1 MRYRTRAGL
10 GGMVRGVS
18 LVLLT
23 SAACAAPSPDAPG
36 VGDPYFPGAGGYDV
50 AHYNIRLTYQ
60 PATDLLSGTTTI
72 LATTTQELSRFN
84 LDFGLKVQSV
94 RVNDA
99 PAKFANDARDRSELV
114 VTPAKALATGESI
127 TVLVNYADT
136 PSKVVIGGFTAWKKT
151 PDGALAEDEPQSAR
165 WWYPSNDHPTD
176 KATFDVSVDY
186 ALRPRRGVGGRP
198 RSRTTSPP
206 SPTARWSASP
216 RTAWGGRAGTGAA
229 PSPRPVI

>member
-1 MRYRTRAGL
+1 MEFTGYMARFSQSGRIRMRYRTRAGL

-36 VGDPYFPGAGGYDV
+36 VGDPYFPGAGNGGYDV

-136 PSKVVIGGFTAWKKT
+136 PSKVVIGGLQR
-151 PDGALAEDEPQSAR
+151 GR
-165 WWYPSNDHPTD
+165 
-176 KATFDVSVDY
+176 
-186 ALRPRRGVGGRP
+186 RPR
-198 RSRTTSPP
+198 
-206 SPTARWSASP
+206 TARWS
-216 RTAWGGRAGTGAA
+216 GRAAERA
-229 PSPRPVI
+229 VVVSVQRPPDR